1 MSLTKRLVDMMH
13 GEVLVESQYGE
24 GSTFTAIIPQKVIC
38 EDGIG
43 DMKQIFENYEL
54 SVGAMMPVPQFAGA
68 HILVVD
74 DMEMNRIVAKRDAAA
89 DWCNRGCGR
98 QWRRRADSDER
109 AAL

>member
-1 MSLTKRLVDMMH
+1 
-13 GEVLVESQYGE
+13 
-24 GSTFTAIIPQKVIC
+24 
-38 EDGIG
+38 
-43 DMKQIFENYEL
+43 
-54 SVGAMMPVPQFAGA
+54 MMPVPQFAGV

-74 DMEMNRIVAKRDAAA
+74 DMENKPHCGKRDAAA